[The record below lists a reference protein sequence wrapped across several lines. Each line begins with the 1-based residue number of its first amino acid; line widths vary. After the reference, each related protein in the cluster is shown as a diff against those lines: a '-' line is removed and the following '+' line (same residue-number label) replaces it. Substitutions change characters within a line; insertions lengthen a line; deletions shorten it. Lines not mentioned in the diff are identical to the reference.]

1 MFSVGERV
9 MHPGQG
15 LCTIVG
21 FRDTPS
27 PALILEAGS
36 GRNATRLLYPADQA
50 EAHLHPPVSRAE
62 ALDVIENYDSIA
74 CDTHSDRNSGQE
86 EAYFKALLKRGVPDS
101 VRVVKTMRTRIAQCE
116 RSARKPSAYIARVL
130 KEARLRS
137 LEELA
142 CALDTTPDVVEQM
155 FRDRGAGIA
164 DDSAQ

>member
-1 MFSVGERV
+1 
-9 MHPGQG
+9 
-15 LCTIVG
+15 
-21 FRDTPS
+21 
-27 PALILEAGS
+27 
-36 GRNATRLLYPADQA
+36 
-50 EAHLHPPVSRAE
+50 
-62 ALDVIENYDSIA
+62 
-74 CDTHSDRNSGQE
+74 
-86 EAYFKALLKRGVPDS
+86 
-101 VRVVKTMRTRIAQCE
+101 MRTRIAQCE